1 MTYVRMYATEQQ
13 ARDAVGKLRE
23 DGFPEDTILLVTPSQ
38 GGAAVTVDNLK
49 AAITAGFM
57 VGKDASVYA
66 EAVGRGRSLVVVRP
80 AFGFGQAALNILDAC
95 GPVDTH
101 LVQKPEPPVTAEK
114 GTPLSSF
121 FQWRVLRPNEPAPFS
136 DFLGLPLLSS
146 RQTCQSD
153 TIGKLSGPMID
164 NSVGL
169 RLLSHKATPLS
180 SLFGLQTLL
189 DQPVHWESSFGLPLQ
204 SRSPAPLSSL
214 FGLPLL
220 IGQRR

>member
-1 MTYVRMYATEQQ
+1 MYATEQQ
-13 ARDAVGKLRE
+13 AREAVGKLRE
-23 DGFPEDTILLVTPSQ
+23 DGFPKDTILLVTPSA
-38 GGAAVTVDNLK
+38 GAVTVDNLK

-66 EAVGRGRSLVVVRP
+66 EAVERGRSLVVVRP
-80 AFGFGQAALNILDAC
+80 AFGFGQAALAILDSC

-101 LVQKPEPPVTAEK
+101 LIKTPELAVTSDR

-146 RQTCQSD
+146 KPACPSD

-164 NSVGL
+164 SSFGF
-169 RLLSHKATPLS
+169 RLLSNKAAPFS
-180 SLFGLQTLL
+180 SLLGLQTLM
-189 DQPVHWESSFGLPLQ
+189 DQPVDWESSYGLPLQ
-204 SRSPAPLSSL
+204 SLNPTPLSSWL
-214 FGLPLL
+214 GLPLL
-220 IGQRR
+220 IGRRR

>member
-23 DGFPEDTILLVTPSQ
+23 DGFPEDSILLVTPS
-38 GGAAVTVDNLK
+38 GGGAVTVDNPK

-57 VGKDASVYA
+57 VGKDASIYA

-80 AFGFGQAALNILDAC
+80 AFGFGQAALSILDSC

-101 LVQKPEPPVTAEK
+101 LIKTPELGVTTDR

-121 FQWRVLRPNEPAPFS
+121 FLWRVLRPNEPAPFS

-146 RQTCQSD
+146 KPACPSD
-153 TIGKLSGPMID
+153 LIGKLSGPMID
-164 NSVGL
+164 TSFGM
-169 RLLSHKATPLS
+169 RLLSDEAAPLS
-180 SLFGLQTLL
+180 ALLGMQTLK
-189 DQPVHWESSFGLPLQ
+189 DRPDPWESSYGLPLQ
-204 SRSPAPLSSL
+204 SPNPAPLSSL
-214 FGLPLL
+214 LGLPLL
-220 IGQRR
+220 LG